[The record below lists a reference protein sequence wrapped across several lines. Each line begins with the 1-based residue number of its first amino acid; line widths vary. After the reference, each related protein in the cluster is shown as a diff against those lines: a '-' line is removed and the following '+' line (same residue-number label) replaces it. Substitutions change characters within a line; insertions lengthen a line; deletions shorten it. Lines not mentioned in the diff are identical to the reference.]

1 MQELQADAT
10 LIKQCDAATQ
20 QRLLKKLITVS
31 LSIDARK
38 KAVGRSLVK
47 NEFYGSEDLKDAVRL
62 ML

>member
-1 MQELQADAT
+1 M
-10 LIKQCDAATQ
+10 IRQCDAATQ
-20 QRLLKKLITVS
+20 QRLLQKLITVTF
-31 LSIDARK
+31 SIDARK